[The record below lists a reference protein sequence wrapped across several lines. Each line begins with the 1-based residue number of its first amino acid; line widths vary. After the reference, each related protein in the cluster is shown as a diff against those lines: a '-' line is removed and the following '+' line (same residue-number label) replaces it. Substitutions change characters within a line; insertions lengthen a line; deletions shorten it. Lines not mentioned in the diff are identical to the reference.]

1 MSYESMIREGENEVD
16 IVIIDDEPKIRNG
29 LRHFLDKQE
38 GWSVTGAFENAVDA
52 LAFLSHHDADAV
64 ITDIKKMMRGSG
76 AMNAVMSGSGPS
88 IFGVFLEE
96 ETAQAAAVYID
107 QTLRTKGMDAQVNV
121 TGFYNRD
128 S

>member
-1 MSYESMIREGENEVD
+1 MVSTKWVYENLQANKLERHPDIDGMVEALRQGDLKGITDRMENVMET
-16 IVIIDDEPKIRNG
+16 
-29 LRHFLDKQE
+29 
-38 GWSVTGAFENAVDA
+38 VTEQAY
-52 LAFLSHHDADAV
+52 SV

-107 QTLRTKGMDAQVNV
+107 QTLRTRGMDAQVNV